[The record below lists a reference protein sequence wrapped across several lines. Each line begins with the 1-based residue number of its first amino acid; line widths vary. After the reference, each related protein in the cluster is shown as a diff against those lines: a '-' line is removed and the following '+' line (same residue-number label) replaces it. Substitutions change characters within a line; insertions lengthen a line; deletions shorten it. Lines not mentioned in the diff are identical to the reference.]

1 MRTSLTII
9 GVTIGVASIV
19 AVLSLTVGASRI
31 ITQQVD
37 AAGGNIAVIR
47 PGVIQ
52 QEFSLDDIVSHAP
65 HQPNTTSSL
74 TLQDVALIQKL
85 ENITAAAP
93 LMIETASIHG
103 ESQTQGTL
111 VGTTPEL
118 LEVSNIELRSG
129 EFTTTDQPLVTIG
142 AQLSV
147 NLFGTEES
155 LGKTITIRNQTLR
168 VNGIIKRQDTPM
180 NLHGVDFNTAAL
192 VTPTQLSTLGFIP
205 QIQQI
210 NVQTDSVAH
219 LERAVIDINKALLA
233 QHDREADFHILIGDE
248 IAAPTGQLFLLI
260 AGLTAAVASI
270 SLFVGG
276 IGIMNIMLV
285 NVAERTHEIGI
296 RKALGATKSDII
308 WQFLIESLI
317 MALIG
322 GVAGGMLGLA
332 LAFIVSLFLTF
343 DPALTWYIVGVVV
356 AISTI
361 VGVTFG
367 IYPAIR
373 AAQKSP
379 IESLTQAP

>member
-1 MRTSLTII
+1 MRTFLTII

-233 QHDREADFHILIGDE
+233 QHDREADFHVLIGDE

-332 LAFIVSLFLTF
+332 LAFIISLFLTF
-343 DPALTWYIVGVVV
+343 DPALTWYIAGVVV